1 MRWLIKMFL
10 MFAVVLSPPVSAWAD
25 AMPSSL
31 HGMLADSDVIVV
43 GTIRDLDAE
52 TFTLEVEEVLHGGA
66 KVGNRIKV
74 TRFRN
79 WGCGVRHAEYAVGQ
93 REVAILKLE
102 ADGTYKTNST
112 TGDAE
117 FPLSGP
123 DVSLG
128 AEASYY
134 KLTVQTVPVATF
146 IDAVR
151 DFHEIRA
158 AGVSQADRSAYEKRS
173 VLHAHL
179 LKK

>member
-10 MFAVVLSPPVSAWAD
+10 IFAVLLSPPVSAWANSL
-25 AMPSSL
+25 PSSL
-31 HGMLADSDVIVV
+31 HGMLLDPDLIIV

-52 TFTLEVEEVLHGGA
+52 TFTLEVEDVLHGGA
-66 KVGNRIKV
+66 KVGDRIMVK
-74 TRFRN
+74 RFRN
-79 WGCGVRHAEYAVGQ
+79 WGCGIRHAEYAVGQ

-102 ADGTYKTNST
+102 ADGTYKTNSG
-112 TGDAE
+112 TGEAE
-117 FPLSGP
+117 FSLSGSE
-123 DVSLG
+123 VSLG
-128 AEASYY
+128 AEAGYY
-134 KLTVQTVPVATF
+134 KLTVQAVSVATF

-179 LKK
+179 LTK